1 MSFWPSCKAK
11 QEARAVKINESRDRR
26 VTCVGSSDTVPDICT
41 KPKLYHYYQLV
52 THLLLSTNLYYIYIT
67 LDIIFR
73 FSRHFLKCFSGLLT
87 LRLHWHKEQNDH
99 SRGFLKSSTASNI
112 SREFFYRKFEFLALE
127 FGIQIKWKEFFLNI
141 RKIVRMH

>member
-11 QEARAVKINESRDRR
+11 QEAKAVKINESRDRR
-26 VTCVGSSDTVPDICT
+26 VTCLGSSDTVPNICT

-52 THLLLSTNLYYIYIT
+52 TIYFWVPTCIYFT

-73 FSRHFLKCFSGLLT
+73 FSRHFLKCFSGLMT
-87 LRLHWHKEQNDH
+87 LRLHWYKEQNHH

-112 SREFFYRKFEFLALE
+112 SREFIFFENSNFWHWNLA
-127 FGIQIKWKEFFLNI
+127 FK
-141 RKIVRMH
+141 